1 MQRGRSPGESRS
13 HRIKVSDEVGLHV
26 VVQGRVQ
33 GVSFHCFVVRKA
45 RSLALKGYV
54 YNLPGG
60 GSVEVVAEGDRKGL
74 EELFDHLNQGPTG
87 SVVQQVDV
95 SWTES
100 SVDYEDFRV
109 VYRMPVDGPW
119 NNISWA
125 V

>member
-1 MQRGRSPGESRS
+1 MT
-13 HRIKVSDEVGLHV
+13 DEVGLHA

-33 GVSFHCFVVRKA
+33 GVSFRYFVVRRA

-54 YNLPGG
+54 HNLPEGH
-60 GSVEVVAEGDRKGL
+60 SVEVVAEGKRKSL
-74 EELFDHLNQGPTG
+74 EELLRHLNEG
-87 SVVQQVDV
+87 SPGSAVQQVDAC
-95 SWTES
+95 WTES
-100 SVDYEDFRV
+100 SGSYRDFRV